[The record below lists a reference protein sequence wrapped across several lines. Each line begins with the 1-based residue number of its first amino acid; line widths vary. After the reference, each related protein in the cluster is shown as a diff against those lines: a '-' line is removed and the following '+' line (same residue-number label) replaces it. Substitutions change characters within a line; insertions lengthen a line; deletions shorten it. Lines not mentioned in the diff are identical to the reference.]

1 MNTNVVAELNEI
13 RHEEL
18 LREAENWRLA
28 KAAQRGEARTAFRLP
43 ARWRRTGWSVVWAR
57 PA

>member
-18 LREAENWRLA
+18 VREAAQWRLA
-28 KAAQRGEARTAFRLP
+28 KAAQRHEARTASRLLS
-43 ARWRRTGWSVVWAR
+43 RWRRTGSSVIKIR